1 VQLLQQAG
9 PATLG
14 AELVA
19 SSRRFDDAENLR
31 PLGGYA
37 ILNLTAEW
45 PVNASATL
53 FVRADNVF
61 DRNYELAADFSTGG
75 ARVFGGVRWRL

>member
-1 VQLLQQAG
+1 MLQQAG

-14 AELVA
+14 AEIVA
-19 SSRRFDDAENLR
+19 SSERFDDAAEHAAH
-31 PLGGYA
+31 GGLLDPQPHRA
-37 ILNLTAEW
+37 NGRIAKS
-45 PVNASATL
+45 VTL

-61 DRNYELAADFSTGG
+61 NRTYELAADYSTGG